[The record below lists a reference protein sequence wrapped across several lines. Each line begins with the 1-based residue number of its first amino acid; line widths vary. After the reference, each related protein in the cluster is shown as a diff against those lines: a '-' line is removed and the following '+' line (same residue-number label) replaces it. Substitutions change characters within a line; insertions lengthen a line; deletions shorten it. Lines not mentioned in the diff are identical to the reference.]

1 MKAASVRRE
10 NVIGVLFSLLLLC
23 AVLQGDAHA
32 EIDFFRPPEERM
44 SSMPDSARDGSI
56 GVKKGTVLFFISP
69 ACGSCLEEAS
79 KLQTELTKMG
89 WKYEIE
95 GIFVGNPTQV
105 GKYLADLRTYP
116 FKFELGLD
124 MDGMIA
130 KKYGVKTFPTAVIE
144 VNGKR
149 VVVTRASELSERLR

>member
-10 NVIGVLFSLLLLC
+10 NVIGVLFYLLLLC
-23 AVLQGDAHA
+23 VVLQGGAHA
-32 EIDFFRPPEERM
+32 EIDFFRSPEERI
-44 SSMPDSARDGSI
+44 SSMPDPSRDGSI
-56 GVKKGTVLFFISP
+56 GVKKATVLFFVSP
-69 ACGSCLEEAS
+69 VCGSCPEEAS

-89 WKYEIE
+89 WKYGIE

-105 GKYLADLRTYP
+105 GKYLAELGTYP

-124 MDGMIA
+124 MDGLIA

-149 VVVTRASELSERLR
+149 VVVTRASELSEKLR